1 MSKTKDQLAAII
13 EQVAQWRQTK
23 QYNNSPIPE
32 PLRQRI
38 IELFEHYPVYELKNA
53 LNMSSSLLY
62 RWAKE
67 AGATTKAPVTVQ
79 TPEFVALPEVEAST
93 DTTLVVEVAVGQ
105 QCQIRLSGDI
115 STAQLDVFTRN
126 IFMHQAGVMR

>member
-1 MSKTKDQLAAII
+1 MSKPEEQLAATV
-13 EQVAQWRQTK
+13 QQLNQWRQTK
-23 QYNNSPIPE
+23 QYKNSPIPE

-38 IELFEHYPVYELKNA
+38 IGLLDHYPAFELKNL

-62 RWAKE
+62 RWAKD
-67 AGATTKAPVTVQ
+67 AGATTKAPATVQ
-79 TPEFVALPEVEAST
+79 TTQFVTLSQVEPSA
-93 DTTLVVEVAVGQ
+93 DTALVVEVALGQ

-126 IFMHQAGVMR
+126 IFMHQSEAMR